1 MKRTILLQLIVLL
14 AALAPLH
21 AAVFDVKTYGATG
34 NGTTDDITAIN
45 SAISAAASAGGGTVL
60 FPRGTYRTSAEIAV
74 TSSNI
79 HLAGEGIGA
88 SVIKCDLAVAKAIR
102 FGFKGTTPG
111 TSAGVANNSV
121 SKLTVTR
128 AAGTIPANSI
138 GIAWDCFN
146 YGSERDVFSERHY
159 YPRSIDG
166 GVDGTSISWSGI
178 NCYAANASRAYVL
191 IKDAAGVSFWNA
203 DFGRNGGESVDPVYC
218 VEISGGANEIHFTDA
233 SLIPRGPGINPTDV
247 FGFTN
252 LSNATGVFS
261 LINITTES
269 IRYPFTSDANTP
281 VITELRIMGGRWAT
295 GSNVNF
301 FNLNAAT
308 QLSNFS
314 MSGGAGVNGP
324 FNLTPYNWAKVTG
337 CFFGGPVTLTGS
349 GLTVT
354 DCVFQGNTCNGDLIL
369 TGAWRKLRADPRSN
383 VVLGSFVDTT
393 TGDTE
398 ENKGA
403 LVKSV
408 TNVSLTAV
416 AGTNVFTVPAGKT
429 FVCTGAYAVLTT
441 VTGYNN
447 AVAPAF
453 FVDSG
458 GGTAQLAQVGAIDPN
473 VFNVLGRVAF
483 MTPFRDG
490 TGGVAAAGST
500 VRVYVYIAN
509 TSTALKATVF
519 VTGFYY

>member
-1 MKRTILLQLIVLL
+1 MKRIIVLQFIVLL
-14 AALAPLH
+14 VALDPIY
-21 AAVFDVKTYGATG
+21 AAVFDVKAYGATG

-79 HLAGEGIGA
+79 HLEGEGIAA
-88 SVIKCDLAVAKAIR
+88 SVIKCDLSVPKAIR
-102 FGFKGTTPG
+102 FGSKGTTPG
-111 TSAGVANNSV
+111 TAVAVVNNSV
-121 SKLTVTR
+121 SKIAVTR
-128 AAGTIPANSI
+128 AAGTIPTNSI

-146 YGSERDVFSERHY
+146 YGSERNVFSERHY

-166 GVDGTSISWSGI
+166 GVDGISISWSGI

-191 IKDAAGVSFWNA
+191 IKGAAGVSFWNA

-218 VEISGGANEIHFTDA
+218 VEISGEANEIHFTDA
-233 SLIPRGPGINPTDV
+233 SLIPRGPKTNPTDV

-252 LSNATGVFS
+252 YTNGTGIFS
-261 LINITTES
+261 LINITTEA
-269 IRYPFTSDANTP
+269 IRYLFTSDASTP
-281 VITELRIMGGRWAT
+281 SINELKILGGRWVS
-295 GSNVNF
+295 GSNF

-308 QLSNFS
+308 ELDTFALSA
-314 MSGGAGVNGP
+314 GATVSGP
-324 FNLTPYNWAKVTG
+324 FNLTPSIWAKVTG

-349 GLTVT
+349 SLTRT

-369 TGAWRKLRADPRSN
+369 TGAWKKLRADPKNN
-383 VVLGSFVDTT
+383 VVLGTYLNIA

-398 ENKGA
+398 ENQGP
-403 LVKSV
+403 LIKSV
-408 TNVSLTAV
+408 TNVPLNTV
-416 AGTNVFTVPAGKT
+416 GGTNVFTVPVGKT
-429 FVCTGAYAVLTT
+429 FLCTGAYAVLTT
-441 VTGYNN
+441 VTGYNA
-447 AVAPAF
+447 AVAPGF

-458 GGTAQLAQVGAIDPN
+458 GGSAQMALVGAVDPN
-473 VFNVLGRVAF
+473 VFNAAGRVAY
-483 MTPFRDG
+483 MAPYTNG

-500 VRVYVYIAN
+500 VRVYVYTAN
-509 TSTALKATVF
+509 TSTTLKATVF

>member
-1 MKRTILLQLIVLL
+1 MKRNILLQIT
-14 AALAPLH
+14 ALFVALYPVH
-21 AAVFDVKTYGATG
+21 AAFDVKTYGATG

-45 SAISAAASAGGGTVL
+45 SAVSAAATAGGGTVL
-60 FPRGTYRTSAEIAV
+60 FPAGTYRISAEIAI

-88 SVIKCDLAVAKAIR
+88 SVIKCDLSVSKAIR
-102 FGFKGTTPG
+102 FGYKGTTPG
-111 TSAGVANNSV
+111 TVIAVFNNSV
-121 SKLTVTR
+121 TQLSVTR

-138 GIAWDCFN
+138 GIAWECFN
-146 YGSERDVFSERHY
+146 YGSERDVLSERHY

-166 GVDGTSISWSGI
+166 GVDGISISWSGV

-191 IKDAAGVSFWNA
+191 IKGAAGVSFWGA
-203 DFGRNGGESVDPVYC
+203 DFGRNGGETVDPVYC
-218 VEISGGANEIHFTDA
+218 VEISGEANAIQFTDA
-233 SLIPRGPGINPTDV
+233 GLIPRGPGVTPTDV

-252 LSNATGVFS
+252 YTNSTGVFS
-261 LINITTES
+261 LINIGTENV
-269 IRYPFTSDANTP
+269 RYPFTSDANTP
-281 VITELRIMGGRWAT
+281 LITELKIVGGRWA
-295 GSNVNF
+295 SSSNF
-301 FNLNAAT
+301 FNFNSAT
-308 QLSNFS
+308 ALSNFIL
-314 MSGGAGVNGP
+314 SGASINNP
-324 FNLTPYNWAKVTG
+324 FNLKPSNWAKVTG
-337 CFFGGPVTLTGS
+337 CFFGGPVTLTGTS
-349 GLTVT
+349 LTT
-354 DCVFQGNTCNGDLIL
+354 SDCVFVGNTCAGDLTL
-369 TGAWRKLRADPRSN
+369 TGPWKKLRADPRNN

-398 ENKGA
+398 ENKGP

-408 TNVSLTAV
+408 TNVPLNAV
-416 AGTNVFTVPAGKT
+416 GGTSVFTVPAGKT

-447 AVAPAF
+447 TVAPAF

-458 GGTAQLAQVGAIDPN
+458 GGTAQMAVVGAVDPN
-473 VFNVLGRVAF
+473 VFNVVGRAAYLV
-483 MTPFRDG
+483 PFSNG